1 MRLVIITVPLA
12 LVELVDKAADVVGG
26 GAIVAV
32 HDLHGFPHAGEL
44 VVGGGGEVAAYTVR
58 QSGIGGCNGIVVE
71 AVQVA

>member
-1 MRLVIITVPLA
+1 M
-12 LVELVDKAADVVGG
+12 VDKAVDVGG
-26 GAIVAV
+26 GGTLVAV
-32 HDLHGFPHAGEL
+32 NDVHGFPHAGEL